1 MRPGRRGA
9 LWRCSSV
16 LPGLARG
23 GGRLLLPA
31 LATGLLRL
39 ARPAAHVLL
48 MDASRAR
55 STVLHVAGR
64 SPAIDQVLFA
74 TRYAT
79 KQSQLRSVVQPTRS
93 AYISLAF
100 THAGSLGWGGWK
112 SPFALATPA
121 LPFLPFPGSSVRLSL
136 VSDSWRC
143 RCSSLVF
150 ALEFG
155 MCSLRRSDVWWEERT
170 SPTATCTSA
179 LDNISTQVISCHGSR
194 AHVRCRGL
202 AMRSHR
208 YGVHSGMRDDSSP
221 ETIVRPSDVREAMA
235 LIVT

>member
-1 MRPGRRGA
+1 MVR
-9 LWRCSSV
+9 RCSSL

-23 GGRLLLPA
+23 GGRLVLPA

-79 KQSQLRSVVQPTRS
+79 KRSQLRSAVQPTRS

-112 SPFALATPA
+112 SPFALATLA
-121 LPFLPFPGSSVRLSL
+121 LPFLPFPGSSVSLSP
-136 VSDSWRC
+136 VSDSRRY

-150 ALEFG
+150 VLEFG
-155 MCSLRRSDVWWEERT
+155 MCSPCRLDVWWRGKDE
-170 SPTATCTSA
+170 PH
-179 LDNISTQVISCHGSR
+179 CH
-194 AHVRCRGL
+194 V
-202 AMRSHR
+202 
-208 YGVHSGMRDDSSP
+208 Y
-221 ETIVRPSDVREAMA
+221 
-235 LIVT
+235 